1 VVEEV
6 LGGGVDVEGVTIGVG
21 VGIDVNVGVG
31 DAFSEQPMVQI
42 VTAITSQTAK
52 AIAGFLMLYLL
63 ACSYFLRYSNA
74 KGILVQEIKDSK

>member
-1 VVEEV
+1 V
-6 LGGGVDVEGVTIGVG
+6 LGSGVDVEGVTIGVG
-21 VGIDVNVGVG
+21 VGIDVNIGVGVGVG

-52 AIAGFLMLYLL
+52 TIANFLMLYPL

-74 KGILVQEIKDSK
+74 KGILAQDGIYL